1 MSSLVSGVRF
11 QPHRVTLV
19 GALGGMLAAVG
30 RDLPQPYLMGAT
42 GHAFRL
48 TLDLVL
54 SPGSPH
60 ELNFHEVLPLW
71 ENLGVWCK
79 RVSAKPDDAGF
90 AQIRAEALLRMR
102 ESLDRRRPVIAYDLL
117 ELPEYGLVV
126 GYDEERLACL
136 TLGNEVEPQWQFV
149 ADWPPAAHQNFTRS
163 EVITLLDLAPEFDRR
178 RAEAASLRFAVDHFW
193 APPGRDMWLQ
203 HGRHAWE
210 FWIGI
215 LASPLPLHGGEDP
228 GMGHSY
234 NLMVL
239 HRARLDAATYVSEMA
254 QRYPEAPTLA
264 VAAAEY
270 SQLALALAEG
280 MELLP
285 FPGKQGLADTQTR
298 KALADCLRRA
308 MAAEQRAVEQIERA
322 LRAFR

>member
-1 MSSLVSGVRF
+1 VSSLVSGVHFR
-11 QPHRVTLV
+11 PHRVTLV

-79 RVSAKPDDAGF
+79 RVSAKPNDAEFGE
-90 AQIRAEALLRMR
+90 IRTEALLRMR
-102 ESLDRRRPVIAYDLL
+102 ESLDRGRPVIAYDLL

-126 GYDEERLACL
+126 GYDAERLACL
-136 TLGNEVEPQWQFV
+136 TLGNEAEPQWQAA

-178 RAEAASLRFAVDHFW
+178 RAEAASLRFAVEHFW

-203 HGRHAWE
+203 HGLKAWE

-239 HRARLDAATYVSEMA
+239 HRARQDAATYLAEMA
-254 QRYPEAPTLA
+254 HRYPAAPTLA
-264 VAAAEY
+264 DAAVAY
-270 SQLALALAEG
+270 GQLVELLAEG
-280 MELLP
+280 MALLP
-285 FPGKQGLADTQTR
+285 FPGKQGLANTETR
-298 KALADCLRRA
+298 KALVDCLRKA